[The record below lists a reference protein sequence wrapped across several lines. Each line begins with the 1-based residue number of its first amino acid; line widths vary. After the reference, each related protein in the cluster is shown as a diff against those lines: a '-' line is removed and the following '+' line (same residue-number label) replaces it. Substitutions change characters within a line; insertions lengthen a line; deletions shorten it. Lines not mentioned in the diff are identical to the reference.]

1 MCGACGCA
9 FLPGGLTSINNAATT
24 GIAYLYITAQANT
37 TISAYTV
44 TESTG
49 ALTADGNAVGTG
61 AVPSAIALTPSG
73 SALFVAN
80 SGSNSISSYSINS
93 DATLTPASATTPTGT
108 TPMGL
113 AIDSGGKFLFVA
125 NQGSSSISVFSIN
138 GTGLTA
144 VPGSPFTTIPVGY
157 SFENGTL
164 PSAVA
169 VSNSGKFLYVA
180 NQLANFVSA
189 FAINS
194 TSGALTAL
202 PVPFYQDGQTAPSGL
217 AVTPN
222 GAFLY
227 VANAGANSN
236 NISAWAICDNV
247 VNTCPNPN
255 TPDGTLSPV
264 TGSPFPAGL
273 GPIAIAFDPGFNFAY
288 VVGKGSSTISQYS
301 YGPGSGVLTPLSPA
315 SISTGLN
322 PVSIAILP
330 GVVRADVGNTLFDT
344 TDYAYVA
351 NIGAGTIFDFLTFYQ
366 QRSSECS
373 RTAPLLFSDRPRRS
387 QANFSYDLFMG
398 ERASRPFSSVSAS

>member
-1 MCGACGCA
+1 MGTKVALVKYAVLAVALFCLTGC
-9 FLPGGLTSINNAATT
+9 TSINNAATT
-24 GIAYLYITAQANT
+24 GVADLYITAQANT
-37 TISAYTV
+37 TISAFTV
-44 TESTG
+44 TESSG
-49 ALTADGNAVGTG
+49 ALTANGNAVAT
-61 AVPSAIALTPSG
+61 AQVPSAIAVTPSG
-73 SALFVAN
+73 NALFVAN
-80 SGSNSISSYSINS
+80 SASNSISSYSVNS
-93 DATLTPASATTPTGT
+93 DATLTPASATTATGT

-125 NQGSSSISVFSIN
+125 NQGSSNISVFSIN

-144 VPGSPFTTIPVGY
+144 VTGSPFTTIPVGY
-157 SFENGTL
+157 SFQNGTL

-169 VSNSGKFLYVA
+169 VSSSGKFLYVA

-189 FAINS
+189 FAING

-202 PVPFYQDGQTAPSGL
+202 PVPFYQDAQTSPSGL

-247 VNTCPNPN
+247 ITTCADPN

-273 GPIAIAFDPGFNFAY
+273 GPVAIAFDPGFNFAY
-288 VVGKGSSTISQYS
+288 VVDKGSSTISQYS
-301 YGPGSGVLTPLSPA
+301 FGPGSGVLTPLSPA
-315 SISTGLN
+315 TISTGLT
-322 PVSIAILP
+322 PVSMAILP

-344 TDYAYVA
+344 TDFAYVA
-351 NIGAGTIFDFLTFYQ
+351 NIGAGTISIFSLTT
-366 QRSSECS
+366 SSG
-373 RTAPLLFSDRPRRS
+373 LLNVVGQPIVIFG
-387 QANFSYDLFMG
+387 QT
-398 ERASRPFSSVSAS
+398 SAVAGKF